1 MKIPIKKDNNKMP
14 IKKDA
19 KDGMKISIIPIIKKI
34 FKIKKYNVNRSYGKD
49 RNILI
54 LLAISLAISVIL
66 FILGFLGIIGALT
79 FFDGALT
86 GIDFMVFGI
95 LCCIGPIGFYN
106 HLKAKKKKELEEHL
120 PDFLR
125 EISSSTASGMTV
137 FDAIKSAANGD
148 HGSLTSELQ
157 TTAAQLSWGIPVKEA
172 LKNLGERI
180 NTPSVKRMVVTI
192 NKALEIGGNTSTVFE
207 AAAREIDQSKLVEQ
221 QRKAEMSL
229 YSIVIFISFFV
240 FLAVI
245 YIINSTIIAE
255 FLRLQTK
262 LPGGNI
268 GVSNLSISNID
279 SNSIKNVF
287 FSFVLVQSI
296 GGGLLGG
303 FMMDGKL
310 SSGVR
315 FGFVLVII
323 SFFIFKFMF

>member
-1 MKIPIKKDNNKMP
+1 MKIPIKKKNMKIPIKKDSTDSTNIP
-14 IKKDA
+14 FYKKL
-19 KDGMKISIIPIIKKI
+19 

-54 LLAISLAISVIL
+54 LLAISLAISVVF
-66 FILGFLGIIGALT
+66 FILGFLGIIGAVT

-86 GIDFMVFGI
+86 GLDFMVFGI
-95 LCCIGPIGFYN
+95 LSCIGPIGFYN
-106 HLKAKKKKELEEHL
+106 HLKAKKKRELEEHL

-148 HGSLTSELQ
+148 HGNLTSELR

-172 LKNLGERI
+172 LNNLAERI
-180 NTPSVKRMVVTI
+180 NTTSVKRMVVTI

-262 LPGGNI
+262 LPAGGSI
-268 GVSNLSISNID
+268 GVSNLSISNLD

-323 SFFIFKFMF
+323 SFFVFKFMF

>member
-1 MKIPIKKDNNKMP
+1 MKIPIKRNS
-14 IKKDA
+14 KK
-19 KDGMKISIIPIIKKI
+19 IPINKDSNKIAIFKKL

-49 RNILI
+49 KNILI
-54 LLAISLAISVIL
+54 LLAISLTISAIL
-66 FILGFLGIIGALT
+66 FIIGFLGLIGVLT

-86 GIDFMVFGI
+86 GVDFMVFGI
-95 LCCIGPIGFYN
+95 LCCIGPLGFYN
-106 HLKAKKKKELEEHL
+106 HIKAKKKRELEAHL

-137 FDAIKSAANGD
+137 FDAIQSAANGD
-148 HGSLTSELQ
+148 HGNLTSELK
-157 TTAAQLSWGIPVKEA
+157 TMAAQLSWGISVKEA
-172 LKNLGERI
+172 LHNLAERI
-180 NTPSVKRMVVTI
+180 NTASVKRMVVTI

-207 AAAREIDQSKLVEQ
+207 AAAREIDQAKLVEQ

-255 FLRLQTK
+255 FLRLQNQ
-262 LPGGNI
+262 LPGGSV
-268 GVSNLSISNID
+268 GVSNINISNID
-279 SNSIKNVF
+279 HYSIKNVF
-287 FSFVLVQSI
+287 FSFILVQSI

-323 SFFIFKFMF
+323 SFFVFKFMF